1 MNTKK
6 KLADLQN
13 AVDVWRA
20 NYCAEAAQNVNLR
33 KAVETARMTVPL
45 IAQTAITYF
54 LAAGK
59 GRTAREFWAAN
70 NGVRELCRIFADDMG
85 YLIGTERAELESA
98 EAETERWQRDNFDF
112 FKNPLPKI
120 EEPSA

>member
-59 GRTAREFWAAN
+59 GRTAWMKTELDE
-70 NGVRELCRIFADDMG
+70 NGDVIDP
-85 YLIGTERAELESA
+85 T
-98 EAETERWQRDNFDF
+98 
-112 FKNPLPKI
+112 
-120 EEPSA
+120 